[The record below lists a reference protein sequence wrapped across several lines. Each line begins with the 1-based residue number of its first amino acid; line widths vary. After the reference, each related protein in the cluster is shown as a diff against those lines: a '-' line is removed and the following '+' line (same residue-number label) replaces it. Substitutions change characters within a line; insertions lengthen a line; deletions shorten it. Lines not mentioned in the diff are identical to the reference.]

1 MTCRSSCPRP
11 KNSSRRNTV
20 IRSIRNQSIP
30 SLFHENPCP
39 DVDTIKGHGTLLPH
53 LAFRSKT
60 SCFMDDDIDLESSD
74 DGVDGE
80 GVVAPCM
87 EIAGVFFVSDLA
99 LDMLLL
105 LVCTRCPA
113 PPVMEG

>member
-1 MTCRSSCPRP
+1 
-11 KNSSRRNTV
+11 
-20 IRSIRNQSIP
+20 
-30 SLFHENPCP
+30 
-39 DVDTIKGHGTLLPH
+39 
-53 LAFRSKT
+53 
-60 SCFMDDDIDLESSD
+60 MDDDIDLESSD